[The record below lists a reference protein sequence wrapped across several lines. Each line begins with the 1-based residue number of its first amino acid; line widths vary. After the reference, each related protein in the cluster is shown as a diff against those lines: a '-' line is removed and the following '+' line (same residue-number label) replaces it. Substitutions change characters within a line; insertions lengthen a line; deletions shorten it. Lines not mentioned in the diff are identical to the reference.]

1 MRERF
6 ESELS
11 RWGRFA
17 YEHAGSTIGIVLI
30 VVAGLLTQLPK
41 ISIDTSTEGFLKEGD
56 PVRLT
61 YNAFREQFGRDDA
74 ILLAV
79 EAPEIFDLAFLEKL
93 RAMHRDIE
101 NEVPKLVD
109 VTSLVNARLTRGEQ
123 DELIVGDLLEEWPEN
138 PDQLAVAKQRALSNP
153 LYTNLLLSEDGRMTT
168 VTIETDAYSSIGV
181 VDDLTGFDDDSD
193 GAPRP
198 FITGEENHEI
208 VTAILAVVKRY
219 DAPDFRIYMAGSPV
233 LTDSLQTSMR
243 RDMSRFT
250 LLAIVAIGALLF
262 LLFRRAA
269 AVALALGIVIL
280 SLLSTLSIMAGVG
293 VPLGLPTQ
301 ILPSFLLA
309 VGIGNSVHVLVIFY
323 QRRRAGH
330 AKKEAIA
337 GALGHSGLPIVMT
350 SLTTAGGLISFASA
364 ELAPIADFGIFAPVG
379 VMMSLV
385 MTVVLLPALISV
397 VPMGAVREV
406 DPAPQVTQRWLLRTG
421 DFATGHPG
429 AVVGVSACILAFCA
443 VGAAQLRFSHA
454 PMEWFPKDD
463 YFRVSS
469 DVINERL
476 AGSMFLEIL
485 VDSGQENGLHE
496 PAALNDLDE
505 MRRFS
510 EHVQLNSLRVGKT
523 VSLADVVKEIH
534 QALNENRSDF
544 YAIPDDR
551 LLVAQELLL
560 FENSGS
566 DDLEDLV
573 DSRFQVARFTIK
585 LPFIDAIHYAEFIDL
600 LEAGYSR
607 ILPDRFQVTT
617 TGITSILGRTI
628 NAVIYSMAKTYVLA
642 FLIITP
648 LMILLIGNVRI
659 GLLAMIP
666 NLAPILMTVGLM
678 GWFGLPLDAFTLLIG
693 SIAIGLAVDDTIHFM
708 HNFRRYYS
716 LSGDVRIAVR
726 ETLTSTGQAL
736 LFTSLVLSTG
746 FLVYAFASMRILLQF
761 GLLTAFTIVMA
772 FLADVLLAPAL
783 MALVARRG
791 SLPHLTTETPG

>member
-17 YEHAGSTIGIVLI
+17 YEHAWQTIGIVLI

-41 ISIDTSTEGFLKEGD
+41 IAIDTSTEGFLKEDD

-61 YNAFREQFGRDDA
+61 YDAFRQQFGRDDA
-74 ILLAV
+74 ILLSV
-79 EAPEIFDLAFLEKL
+79 ETPEIFDLVFLEKL
-93 RAMHRDIE
+93 RAMHSDIE
-101 NEVPKLVD
+101 NQVPKLVE
-109 VTSLVNARLTRGEQ
+109 VTSLVNARLTRGEEN
-123 DELIVGDLLEEWPEN
+123 ELIVGDLLEEWPET
-138 PDQLAVAKQRALSNP
+138 PEQLATAKLRALSNP
-153 LYTNLLLSEDGRMTT
+153 LYTNLLLSKDGRITT
-168 VTIETDAYSSIGV
+168 FTIETDAYTSIGV
-181 VDDLTGFDDDSD
+181 DDDLAGFDDDAD
-193 GAPRP
+193 AAPLP
-198 FITGEENHEI
+198 FITGAENHEI
-208 VTAILAVVKRY
+208 VTAINAVVKRY
-219 DAPDFRIYMAGSPV
+219 DAPDFRIHMAGAPV
-233 LTDSLQTSMR
+233 LTDALQNSMR

-262 LLFRRAA
+262 LLFRRPA
-269 AVALALGIVIL
+269 AVALPLLIVIL
-280 SLLSTLSIMAGVG
+280 SLLSTLSIMAAAGVE
-293 VPLGLPTQ
+293 LALPTQ

-309 VGIGNSVHVLVIFY
+309 VGVGNAVHVLVIFY

-364 ELAPIADFGIFAPVG
+364 ELGPIAEFGIFAPVG
-379 VMMSLV
+379 VMMSLL

-397 VPMGAVREV
+397 VPMGAARTA
-406 DPAPQVTQRWLLRTG
+406 DPAPQVTQRWLVRAG
-421 DFATGHPG
+421 DFATQHPG
-429 AVVGVSACILAFCA
+429 AVVLVSACILAFCA

-454 PMEWFPKDD
+454 PLEWFPRDD

-469 DVINERL
+469 DVINDRL

-485 VDSGQENGLHE
+485 VDTGVENGLHE
-496 PAALNDLDE
+496 PAALNRLDE

-510 EHVQLNSLRVGKT
+510 EDARLNKVHVGKT
-523 VSLADVVKEIH
+523 VSVADVVKEIH

-585 LPFIDAIHYAEFIDL
+585 LPFVDAIDYGDFIDL
-600 LEAGYSR
+600 LQAGYSQ
-607 ILPDRFQVTT
+607 ILPDSYQVTA
-617 TGITSILGRTI
+617 TGIMSILGRTI
-628 NAVIYSMAKTYVLA
+628 KAVMYSMAKTYVLA

-648 LMILLIGNVRI
+648 LMILLIGNLRI
-659 GLLAMIP
+659 GLLSMVP
-666 NLAPILMTVGLM
+666 NLAPILVTIGLM

-708 HNFRRYYS
+708 HNFRRYYER
-716 LSGDVRIAVR
+716 SGDIRSAVR
-726 ETLTSTGQAL
+726 ETLSSTGQAL

-761 GLLTAFTIVMA
+761 GLLTAFTIVIA
-772 FLADVLLAPAL
+772 FLADVLLSPAL
-783 MALVARRG
+783 ITLVARPRPL
-791 SLPHLTTETPG
+791 SHMSTETTG